1 MTISRKI
8 TRLTAASSRVPLM
21 PSKTSIASAEKPA
34 PPVIFTSR
42 PPPGSEISFAPVLD
56 RVEDPFALAVAL
68 DVGGDDRRLAVF
80 GADRADE
87 GRVVGGLAGD
97 RAGRVAA
104 AGRQALGR
112 LPRSPGVSWCLP
124 PAAAVA
130 PSGTTPGKRFAV
142 IFSTSSTIVR
152 RSAAVRP
159 DSRRKTITAGAI
171 SPFCRDSVAFSA
183 LVDSA
188 LPGQVGGRLVAFGV
202 FELARQIGRAGGDED
217 RRRTRWRRRS
227 TSPGGRPGR

>member
-42 PPPGSEISFAPVLD
+42 PPPGSAICFAPVLD

-68 DVGGDDRRLAVF
+68 DVGGDDRRLAVL

-97 RAGRVAA
+97 RRWSGRRSRAAVPAASDVASRPA
-104 AGRQALGR
+104 
-112 LPRSPGVSWCLP
+112 CLP

-142 IFSTSSTIVR
+142 IFSTSSAIVR
-152 RSAAVRP
+152 RSAGGQARLAPEDDHRGGDFAVLQRLGGVQ
-159 DSRRKTITAGAI
+159 RLGRFGA
-171 SPFCRDSVAFSA
+171 
-183 LVDSA
+183 
-188 LPGQVGGRLVAFGV
+188 PGQVGGRLVAFGV
-202 FELARQIGRAGGDED
+202 FELAGRLAGPAAMKIADEPD
-217 RRRTRWRRRS
+217 REDDPLRSATGRRR
-227 TSPGGRPGR
+227 